1 MRDVI
6 ARSRFQTV
14 EHMQWLTSQI
24 QVPLPPFTTSKDFIV
39 PPIYRDKAGEVLET
53 AIDKHD
59 YSAIGWDWRSDKKAI
74 PRLSGEWLTA
84 DDVSPDKK
92 NESVVL
98 YVHGGAGYMGSTMT
112 HRLLTSG
119 IAKVNFGIPL

>member
-1 MRDVI
+1 
-6 ARSRFQTV
+6 
-14 EHMQWLTSQI
+14 MQWLTSQI
-24 QVPLPPFTTSKDFIV
+24 QVPLPPFITSKDFIV

-84 DDVSPDKK
+84 DDVSPDKR